1 MSEWLNRVFSGGV
14 SLARVNP
21 AGLAVMALS
30 VVLIIAA
37 KPVSRRVPE
46 GRREG
51 AVSLIKLGGLIVC
64 AFGAAV
70 SIL

>member
-30 VVLIIAA
+30 VGMIIAA
-37 KPVSRRVPE
+37 KPFSRRLPE
-46 GRREG
+46 SRREG
-51 AVSLIKLGGLIVC
+51 AVSLIKLCGLIVC
-64 AFGAAV
+64 ALGAAV
-70 SIL
+70 SIM